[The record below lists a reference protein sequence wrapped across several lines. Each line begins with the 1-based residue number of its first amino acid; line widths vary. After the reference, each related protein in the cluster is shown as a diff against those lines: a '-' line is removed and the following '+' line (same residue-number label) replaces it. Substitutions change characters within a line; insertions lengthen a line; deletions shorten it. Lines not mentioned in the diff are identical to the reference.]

1 MEVDCKGIQQRNL
14 EALVRNKGFQF
25 TDVFFPYTSGQI
37 GPYYVQSIV
46 IEKNGFDYKN
56 AIDDMCEIIDNFL
69 APSSFDII
77 SGGESRD
84 WDFSNPAAYNLSKA
98 HSKIYKDGKILG
110 ADIFDQARV
119 VHVADLNNE
128 GSSPRDLWVPAI
140 KKAGGIINDIFFYV
154 DRMEDGA
161 DVMKQLGL
169 DSHAVVPLDQHAWDY
184 LKEINVVTPEIYR
197 SLSERGCTKESRHQ
211 WAIKMLKSDLG
222 FIKFLELY
230 NDPKTLPKAQ
240 KILDKGYPE
249 LKEEFQAVLNI
260 EIKKQKL

>member
-154 DRMEDGA
+154 DRMEEGTE
-161 DVMKQLGL
+161 VMKELGL
-169 DSHAVVPLDQHAWDY
+169 NSHALVPLDDHAWDY
-184 LKEINVVTPEIYR
+184 LQKINVINADVYL
-197 SLSERGCTKESRHQ
+197 SLKERGQTTESRKQWAYNMLRSERG
-211 WAIKMLKSDLG
+211 
-222 FIKFLELY
+222 FNELY
-230 NDPKTLPKAQ
+230 RLFGNPKTRDKAQ
-240 KILDKGYPE
+240 KIVDKGYPE
-249 LKEEFQAVLNI
+249 LKDELMNRLVEKGNL
-260 EIKKQKL
+260 